1 MSDIADLYTVVRD
14 SDTSLSSK
22 EAKATKQT
30 TLTAEV
36 KSVEEDSET
45 DEWDFQ
51 DIRVEELR
59 GYQGEGKM
67 ATKSTEDF
75 IFERIEWEEL
85 VAGEIPDED
94 MFSST

>member
-94 MFSST
+94 MISST